1 MNNINTYRKTEN
13 KKHKLENNYFDNHVQ
28 KYTWDVKV
36 DEYVMVILD
45 TLTIFH
51 SLSLTMH

>member
-1 MNNINTYRKTEN
+1 MNNINTYKKTEN
-13 KKHKLENNYFDNHVQ
+13 KKHKLENNYLDNHVQ
-28 KYTWDVKV
+28 KYTWNVKV